1 MKKETIDKNLKFVR
15 LQVRNLYIAVL
26 KEDYD
31 AADDVMAE
39 IDDSVFSL
47 LDDVEQIFKAL
58 GGDEI

>member
-39 IDDSVFSL
+39 IDDSVFGL